1 MKLSGKLLIRCDMRR
16 IVCYMLLMLVAMAC
30 AKFEEPAN
38 SKITVDAPDTLYA
51 EFDDV
56 DTRTYLEN
64 DMYLRWTAGDEISF
78 FPVTSNVRYRFEG
91 ETGANNGSFEKIT
104 PGTASGSALAN
115 CYAVYPYAEDTSINS
130 DGVISFTLPAIQYY
144 QPNSFGLGANV
155 MVAVTA
161 NAYDNIL
168 RFKNACGYLKLK
180 LYADNDAT
188 VVKSIELKGNKGE
201 KLSGSATITAEY
213 NGNPVVT
220 MNSGATTSIK
230 LNCGNGVLLSKNAD
244 EPTTFLFVIPA
255 ITFAE
260 GFTMTVTDVD
270 GNVYEKATTKKF
282 DIERNIIQPMAALK
296 AKLKPANNEIW
307 YTTTDGNKLDLSA
320 DKFGATIT
328 SHTPHE
334 ERDGVWVV
342 TFGSDLTILGV
353 EGAWKGAFDSLKTLK
368 SVVLPDSITKIC
380 AYSFYNCSALES
392 VVLPANLQTIG
403 AQSFVKA
410 KLTTINIP
418 ASVTS
423 IENKAFDQSLL
434 TTINVFATTP
444 PSLTNQLVFPS
455 TVITVYV
462 PENSI
467 SDYRKDYYWNYFT
480 IKALP
485 EELLGG
491 GSEGDNSGN
500 EGGDSGEG
508 GSGDGEQGGGSGDG
522 GDGGNTGDGTEGGD
536 DNEGNEGGEPTPDE
550 PVTPPATSGS
560 VLRYTTSDGN
570 AIELRTSHLNA
581 SVESHKKQGNEWVV
595 TFKGTLTA
603 LGVDGS
609 NNGAFENCS
618 TLTSITIPDSV
629 TAMYSYT
636 FYECTNLQS
645 VTLSNNL
652 QLIGEMSFYN
662 CKSLTEVTIPASVK
676 TIEGAAFYDCS
687 NLTTVTC
694 YATTPP
700 ALGDDVVF
708 PAGVTIRVPDSA
720 IGAYLQSSFWK
731 AYTIETISGEVNDD
745 ALMYAPNDPNYISSD
760 YSANGKYV
768 ALQTATEGKGIDIVL
783 MGDGYSD
790 RQVASGRYEADMR
803 KAMEAFFSKEPYTS
817 FRHLFNVY
825 MVKLVSKREGCS
837 NDYAYGETALNC
849 YIKSDGVSISGDN
862 GDVYDYAKE
871 IFGEQAYEYNDG
883 PRIDESTL
891 IVIMNSDAYA
901 GVCYQTQP
909 KYNTSKSYGNGNALT
924 YFSLCGDDALFAN
937 LLIHEAAGHGFG
949 KLGDEYFSSGNGAIT
964 NYYYGE
970 IKDFEQWGWFKN
982 VDATDGDALT
992 AQTIKWKHFLS
1003 DSRYTGLVGIYEGAY
1018 SFPLNAYRPS
1028 DNSIMRHV
1036 KESDGEFN
1044 APSRE
1049 AIYYRIHKLAYGDS
1063 WTYNFETFAAWD
1075 AKNR

>member
-1 MKLSGKLLIRCDMRR
+1 
-16 IVCYMLLMLVAMAC
+16 MLLMLVAMAC
-30 AKFEEPAN
+30 AKFEEPTN

-51 EFDDV
+51 EFDDE
-56 DTRTYLEN
+56 DTRTYLEQEK
-64 DMYLRWTAGDEISF
+64 YLRWTAGDEISYF
-78 FPVTSNVRYRFEG
+78 LVTSNVRYRFEG
-91 ETGANNGSFEKIT
+91 ETGANSGSFEKIT
-104 PGTASGSALAN
+104 SGTTSGSALAN
-115 CYAVYPYAEDTSINS
+115 CYAVYPYAKDTSINS

-144 QPNSFGLGANV
+144 QENSFGLGANT

-161 NAYDNIL
+161 NASDIIL

-180 LYADNDAT
+180 LYADDAT
-188 VVKSIELKGNKGE
+188 VKSIELKGNNGE
-201 KLSGSATITAEY
+201 KLAGAATIRAFYGGEPTVTMADNATATLTMDCGNDGVALGKDEDSATQFWL
-213 NGNPVVT
+213 VVP
-220 MNSGATTSIK
+220 ATTFEK
-230 LNCGNGVLLSKNAD
+230 G
-244 EPTTFLFVIPA
+244 
-255 ITFAE
+255 ITI
-260 GFTMTVTDVD
+260 TVTDTA
-270 GNVYEKATTKKF
+270 GNEFVKSTTKSVA
-282 DIERNIIQPMAALK
+282 IERNMIQPMAALK
-296 AKLKPANNEIW
+296 AEFKATEPAKPAKPANNEIW
-307 YTTTDGNKLDLSA
+307 YTTTDGKKLELNA
-320 DKFGATIT
+320 DRLGTAFTK
-328 SHTPHE
+328 HE

-342 TFGSDLTILGV
+342 TFDKNLEMLGKD
-353 EGAWKGAFDSLKTLK
+353 GAMYGAFERMETLK

-380 AYSFYNCSALES
+380 AYSFYRCTSLES
-392 VVLPANLQTIG
+392 VVLPANLQKIG

-418 ASVTS
+418 ASVTE
-423 IENKAFDQSLL
+423 IGANAFDGAPL
-434 TTINVFATTP
+434 TAVNVFATTP
-444 PSLTNQLVFPS
+444 PSINNVAVFTNRYTP
-455 TVITVYV
+455 VYV
-462 PENSI
+462 PEESI
-467 SDYRKDYYWNYFT
+467 KVYENHAVWGYFL

-491 GSEGDNSGN
+491 GSEGDNSGS
-500 EGGDSGEG
+500 GDS
-508 GSGDGEQGGGSGDG
+508 
-522 GDGGNTGDGTEGGD
+522 GDGGNTGDGGDDNEGGNSGDGTEGGD
-536 DNEGNEGGEPTPDE
+536 DNEGGNGNEGGEPTPDE

-570 AIELRTSHLNA
+570 AISLRTKCLNA
-581 SVESHKKQGNEWVV
+581 PVASHSKQGNEWVV
-595 TFKGTLTA
+595 TFNGTLTA
-603 LGVDGS
+603 IGVSGS
-609 NNGAFENCS
+609 TTGAFEFCS
-618 TLTSITIPDSV
+618 KLTSITIPDSV

-652 QLIGEMSFYN
+652 QSIGEQSFYN
-662 CKSLTEVTIPASVK
+662 CKSLTEVTIPASVT
-676 TIEGAAFYDCS
+676 TIEGAAFFDCTS
-687 NLTTVTC
+687 LTTVTC

-700 ALGDDVVF
+700 SLGDDVVF

-720 IGAYLQSSFWK
+720 IGAYLQHALWK

-745 ALMYAPNDPNYISSD
+745 ALMYAPNDPNYTSTD
-760 YSANGKYV
+760 YSANGEYV
-768 ALQTATEGKGIDIVL
+768 ALQTASEGKGIDIVL

-790 RQVASGRYEADMR
+790 RQIASGRYEADMR

-825 MVKLVSKREGCS
+825 MVKLVSKVEGCYS
-837 NDYAYGETALNC
+837 DYTYGDTALNC
-849 YIKSDGVSISGDN
+849 YVKSDGVSISGDN
-862 GDVYDYAKE
+862 YVVYNYARE
-871 IFGEQAYEYNDG
+871 IFGEQSYEYNDG

-901 GVCYQTQP
+901 GVCNLTSP
-909 KYNTSKSYGNGNALT
+909 KYNTTKDYGNGNALT
-924 YFSLCGDDALFAN
+924 YFSLCGDNDLFAN

-982 VDATDGDALT
+982 VDATMGDALT

-1036 KESDGEFN
+1036 KESDGKFN

-1063 WTYNFETFAAWD
+1063 WTYKFEDFAAWD

>member
-1 MKLSGKLLIRCDMRR
+1 
-16 IVCYMLLMLVAMAC
+16 MLLMLVAMAC

-51 EFDDV
+51 EFDDE
-56 DTRTYLEN
+56 DTRTYLEQEK
-64 DMYLRWTAGDEISF
+64 YLRWTAGDEISYF
-78 FPVTSNVRYRFEG
+78 LDTSNVRYRFKG
-91 ETGANNGSFEKIT
+91 ETGANSGSFEKIT
-104 PGTASGSALAN
+104 SGATSGDALAN
-115 CYAVYPYAEDTSINS
+115 CYAVYPYAEGTTISS

-144 QPNSFGLGANV
+144 QENSFGLGANT

-161 NAYDNIL
+161 NASDIIL

-180 LYADNDAT
+180 LYADDAT
-188 VVKSIELKGNKGE
+188 VKSIELKGNNGE
-201 KLSGSATITAEY
+201 KLAGAATIRAFYGGEPTVTMADNATATLTMDCGDGVALGKDKDSATQFWLVL
-213 NGNPVVT
+213 P
-220 MNSGATTSIK
+220 ATTFEKGLTI
-230 LNCGNGVLLSKNAD
+230 
-244 EPTTFLFVIPA
+244 
-255 ITFAE
+255 
-260 GFTMTVTDVD
+260 TVTDTA
-270 GNVYEKATTKKF
+270 GNEFVKSTTKSVA
-282 DIERNIIQPMAALK
+282 IERNMIQPMAALK
-296 AKLKPANNEIW
+296 AEFKATEPAKPAKPANNEIW
-307 YTTTDGNKLDLSA
+307 YTTTDGKQLSLDA
-320 DKFGATIT
+320 NMFGAKIT
-328 SHTPHE
+328 SHE
-334 ERDGVWVV
+334 QRDGVWVV
-342 TFGSDLTILGV
+342 TFDKNLEMLGV
-353 EGAWKGAFDSLKTLK
+353 EGAWNGAFDSLKTLK

-423 IENKAFDQSLL
+423 IENKAFDQSSL

-444 PSLTNQLVFPS
+444 PTLTNQLVFPN
-455 TVITVYV
+455 TAIAYV
-462 PENSI
+462 PEASI
-467 SDYRKDYYWNYFT
+467 TKYKNHTYWSYFT

-485 EELLGG
+485 DELLNGG

-500 EGGDSGEG
+500 EGGDSGDGGDDNEG
-508 GSGDGEQGGGSGDG
+508 GSGDGEQGGDSGD
-522 GDGGNTGDGTEGGD
+522 GGD

-550 PVTPPATSGS
+550 PVTPPVTSGS
-560 VLRYTTSDGN
+560 VLRYTTSNGN
-570 AIELRTSHLNA
+570 DIELRTSHLNA
-581 SVESHKKQGNEWVV
+581 SVASHSKQGNEWVV
-595 TFKGTLTA
+595 TFNGTLTA
-603 LGVDGS
+603 LGVSGS
-609 NNGAFENCS
+609 NTGAFESCS

-629 TAMYSYT
+629 TAMYRYT
-636 FYECTNLQS
+636 FYDCTNLQS
-645 VTLSNNL
+645 IELSDNL

-676 TIEGAAFYDCS
+676 TIEGAAFYDCTS
-687 NLTTVTC
+687 LTTVTC

-700 ALGDDVVF
+700 SLGDDVVF

-720 IGAYLQSSFWK
+720 IGAYLRHSGWNK
-731 AYTIETISGEVNDD
+731 YTIETISGEVNDD
-745 ALMYAPNDPNYISSD
+745 ALMYAPNDPDYTSSD
-760 YSANGKYV
+760 YSANGTYV
-768 ALQTATEGKGIDIVL
+768 ALQTASEGNGIDIVL

-790 RQVASGRYEADMR
+790 RQIASGRYEADMR
-803 KAMEAFFSKEPYTS
+803 KAMEAFFSKEPYKS

-901 GVCYQTQP
+901 GVCNLTSP
-909 KYNTSKSYGNGNALT
+909 KYNTTKDYGNGNALT
-924 YFSLCGDDALFAN
+924 YFSLCGDDDLFAN

-1018 SFPLNAYRPS
+1018 SFAKNAYRPS

-1036 KESDGEFN
+1036 KESDGKFN

-1063 WTYNFETFAAWD
+1063 WTYNFENFAAWD

>member
-1 MKLSGKLLIRCDMRR
+1 MKLTGKLLIGFDMRR

-30 AKFEEPAN
+30 AKFEEPTN

-51 EFDDV
+51 EFDDE
-56 DTRTYLEN
+56 DTRTYLEQEK
-64 DMYLRWTAGDEISF
+64 YLRWTAGDEISF
-78 FPVTSNVRYRFEG
+78 FPVTSNVRYRFTG
-91 ETGANNGSFEKIT
+91 ETGANSGSFEEIT
-104 PGTASGSALAN
+104 SGSVSGDALAN
-115 CYAVYPYAEDTSINS
+115 RYAVYPYAEGTTINS

-144 QPNSFGLGANV
+144 QQNSFGLGANT

-161 NAYDNIL
+161 NADDNIL

-188 VVKSIELKGNKGE
+188 VKSIELKGNQGE
-201 KLSGSATITAEY
+201 KLAGGATITAIY
-213 NGNPVVT
+213 DQTPVVA
-220 MNSGATTSIK
+220 MSNGATTTIT
-230 LNCGNGVLLSKNAD
+230 LDCGDGVMLGNTKDSATQFWFVLP
-244 EPTTFLFVIPA
+244 ETTFEKGFA
-255 ITFAE
+255 I
-260 GFTMTVTDVD
+260 TVTDVN
-270 GNVYEKATTKKF
+270 GGEYVKSTSNSVT
-282 DIERNIIQPMAALK
+282 IERNMIQPMAALK
-296 AKLKPANNEIW
+296 AEFKATKPANNEIW
-307 YTTTDGNKLDLSA
+307 YTTTDGKQLSLIESRFDA
-320 DKFGATIT
+320 KIT
-328 SHTPHE
+328 SHE
-334 ERDGVWVV
+334 QRDGMWVV
-342 TFGSDLTILGV
+342 TFGSDLTTLGK
-353 EGAWKGAFDSLKTLK
+353 EPFMSGAFESKSTLK
-368 SVVLPDSITKIC
+368 SVVLPDGMTKIG

-392 VVLPANLQTIG
+392 VVLPTNLQTIG
-403 AQSFVKA
+403 AQSFFA
-410 KLTTINIP
+410 TKLSTINIP

-423 IENKAFDQSLL
+423 IENKAFNSNSKLK
-434 TTINVFATTP
+434 TVNVFATKP
-444 PSLTNQLVFPS
+444 PLLTNQEVFPS
-455 TVITVYV
+455 GVTVYV

-467 SDYRKDYYWNYFT
+467 SAYQKDGYWGYFL

-491 GSEGDNSGN
+491 GSEGDNSGS
-500 EGGDSGEG
+500 GDSGSGDSGEG
-508 GSGDGEQGGGSGDG
+508 GSGDGEQGGDSGNEGGDSGEGGSG
-522 GDGGNTGDGTEGGD
+522 NEGGD
-536 DNEGNEGGEPTPDE
+536 DNEGTEGGEPTPDE
-550 PVTPPATSGS
+550 PVVPPTTSGS
-560 VLRYTTSDGN
+560 VLRYTTSDGS
-570 AIELRTSHLNA
+570 AITLRTNCFNSSIA
-581 SVESHKKQGNEWVV
+581 SHKQQGNEWVV
-595 TFKGTLTA
+595 TFNGTLTA
-603 LGVDGS
+603 IGISGS
-609 NNGAFENCS
+609 STGAFENCS

-636 FYECTNLQS
+636 FYDCTNLQS

-652 QLIGEMSFYN
+652 KSIGEMSFYN
-662 CKSLTEVTIPASVK
+662 CKSLTEITIPASVT
-676 TIEGAAFYDCS
+676 TIGGAAFYDCS
-687 NLTTVTC
+687 NLSTVTC

-708 PAGVTIRVPDSA
+708 PEGVTIRVPDSA
-720 IGAYLQSSFWK
+720 IGAYSGNGKWNNYVLV
-731 AYTIETISGEVNDD
+731 AIESGAVHT
-745 ALMYAPNDPNYISSD
+745 PNDPNYISSD
-760 YSANGKYV
+760 YSANGSYV
-768 ALQTATEGKGIDIVL
+768 ALQTASEGNGIDIVL

-790 RQVASGRYEADMR
+790 RQIASGRYEADMR

-825 MVKLVSKREGCS
+825 MVKCVSKREGCS

-901 GVCYQTQP
+901 GVCYQTSP
-909 KYNTSKSYGNGNALT
+909 KYNKSKSYGNGSALT

-964 NYYYGE
+964 DYYYGE

-982 VDATDGDALT
+982 VDATAPEGEALT

-1003 DSRYTGLVGIYEGAY
+1003 DPRYADIVGIYEGAY
-1018 SFPLNAYRPS
+1018 SFAKNAYRPS

-1036 KESDGEFN
+1036 KESDGKFN

-1049 AIYYRIHKLAYGDS
+1049 AIYYRIHKLAYGDE
-1063 WTYNFETFAAWD
+1063 WVYNFEDFAAWD